1 MYEWGFYAALPIIAL
16 LWRPAGKFGY
26 NYINC
31 RDTELASP
39 SSCFELRGWKSLRS
53 QNSSLFGQS
62 CNLAQHAVGRVS
74 SCIRNRVAGR
84 RRKRRLQLE
93 GDPVHNTF
101 FCVRVLRQQYSWSP
115 IQWACSHPSLVRPV
129 TARTSCMSSHCILWF
144 WGLAFFAQVGSLT
157 AYSYW
162 PIVFLLTVLLI
173 IVSVMTFR
181 FIEQPWMNKLEPVS
195 KSPEEDNEA
204 GELNKAKE
212 VLGVVLPT
220 DEDAPLPLYPSE
232 QPLSTSQRRM

>member
-1 MYEWGFYAALPIIAL
+1 MVLGV
-16 LWRPAGKFGY
+16 
-26 NYINC
+26 
-31 RDTELASP
+31 
-39 SSCFELRGWKSLRS
+39 SL
-53 QNSSLFGQS
+53 
-62 CNLAQHAVGRVS
+62 
-74 SCIRNRVAGR
+74 
-84 RRKRRLQLE
+84 
-93 GDPVHNTF
+93 
-101 FCVRVLRQQYSWSP
+101 
-115 IQWACSHPSLVRPV
+115 
-129 TARTSCMSSHCILWF
+129 
-144 WGLAFFAQVGSLT
+144 FAQVGSLT

-232 QPLSTSQRRM
+232 QPLDEPTSYVTA